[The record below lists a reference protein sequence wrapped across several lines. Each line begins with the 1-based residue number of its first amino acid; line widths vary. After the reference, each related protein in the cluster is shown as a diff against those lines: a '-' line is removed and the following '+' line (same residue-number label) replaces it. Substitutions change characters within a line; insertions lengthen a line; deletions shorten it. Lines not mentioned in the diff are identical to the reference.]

1 VVDSVTVGFSRS
13 AGDTLKMSDQNNEV
27 GRTSPRQIGRFRA
40 WLIMAGGVFVS
51 LLIIAQ
57 FIPPL
62 PRTLGD
68 WLKML
73 FAFLVGSAV
82 IATVLV
88 GIAVFFRWVFRR
100 QNFKRFIFGCVCFA
114 TLIALFYAE
123 EDWRGRYDWEKFKQ
137 QWEAKGENFDN
148 DSVVPQPVP
157 DDENFAMSPVWVAE
171 LKRNFLTEPKRA
183 EDWYGDRIYSEEVSN
198 YFRLLPVSDA
208 AVIGT
213 NESWNLPSTPD
224 TLGFWAVARVS
235 DLRPWQSFYRNLE
248 HTHPSLD
255 IAITSKPQT
264 PAQDVLLALSKYD
277 PLIERLRQ
285 DSRLPYSRF
294 PVEYNVKDKN
304 PAAILLPHLSAIKG
318 CARVLKLRAIAELQ
332 NGQSDK
338 ALADVELMFRLADAD
353 RVEPFLICHL
363 VRFAVLQIAIQPI
376 YEGLADHQWSD
387 SQLAEL
393 DSKLS
398 NFDLLNDYKFSLR
411 GEMIFLEEGVLDF
424 LRRHPAQINSLPSG
438 TGASPPALNYVIPS
452 GWYYQ
457 NELHSI
463 RAMERYYLPAVDT
476 NQDILSPSAIRAAE
490 SAIKGETRH
499 VNPYDLLERMT
510 LPVLTGPSI
519 TVAYAQ
525 TTVNLAR
532 IAIALE
538 RYRLAHGQYPDSLD
552 MLTPQ
557 FVTRL
562 PHDIIDGHQ
571 LHYQRTAEGQFILYS
586 VGWNETDDG
595 GVVIFK
601 RGSTGDVD
609 REQGDWVWRYPAA
622 KSP

>member
-13 AGDTLKMSDQNNEV
+13 AGNTLKMNDQNKEV
-27 GRTSPRQIGRFRA
+27 GRTSPRRIGWFRA
-40 WLIMAGGVFVS
+40 WLILTGGVFIS
-51 LLIIAQ
+51 FLIIAQ

-100 QNFKRFIFGCVCFA
+100 QNFKRFIFGCICLA

-123 EDWRGRYDWEKFKQ
+123 EDWRGKYDWENFKQ

-224 TLGFWAVARVS
+224 TLGFWAVGRVS

-255 IAITSKPQT
+255 IAITPKPQT

-285 DSRLPYSRF
+285 DSQLPYSRF
-294 PVEYNVKDKN
+294 PIEYNVKDKN

-318 CARVLKLRAIAELQ
+318 CAQVLKLRAIAELQ

-398 NFDLLNDYKFSLR
+398 DFDLLNDYKFSLR
-411 GEMIFLEEGVLDF
+411 GEMIFLEEGVLDY
-424 LRRHPAQINSLPSG
+424 LRRHPAQMGDLPSG

-457 NELHSI
+457 NELHSV

-476 NQDILSPSAIRAAE
+476 NQDILSPSAIRAAD

-525 TTVNLAR
+525 TAVNLAR
-532 IAIALE
+532 VAIALE

-552 MLTPQ
+552 TLTPQ

-571 LHYQRTAEGQFILYS
+571 LHYQRTTDGQFILYS